1 MVRRSVS
8 LIAVR
13 RPCCATMLFGAWVG
27 INCPSMSDP
36 LTSHPPEPLQEEF
49 FLTDAARLRRWLPW
63 LHLGSALRMAFDPRK
78 LVLAMGALLLLSLPT
93 LGRHWASPAAD
104 EPSGRL
110 PWQNRYLF
118 QDHEGPFLGNGNY
131 RQIPTARVI
140 LADPWS
146 TIRYAIGLGPQTLT
160 PVTDVLDQGQSLI
173 EARFHWGRTSLAVAE
188 LLWIWAVWSFF
199 GTLLC
204 RLTALDFM
212 GRDVSWGEAARYCR
226 SRVLSAFASPLLPM
240 IGVAAFW
247 FPCVV
252 AGWITRIPSVG
263 QPVVAC
269 GWFLLWLCGV
279 TLALLLLGLTL
290 CWPFMVA
297 TIGVEGTD
305 AFDGLSRS
313 YNYLFSRPW
322 YVIGMTLLILVMGG
336 CTLFGVR
343 WLAMQADYLAV
354 MSLAAGSPDAI
365 WQQFQPQPV
374 GEPLLTET
382 TVRLLHF
389 SRGLITLGVN
399 AFAHSFFWVAIT
411 VMFLLLRKSIDSTP
425 LDYLTEDRQ
434 TPLGEL
440 PIIGMAAAERR
451 EQATSA
457 RSGG

>member
-1 MVRRSVS
+1 
-8 LIAVR
+8 
-13 RPCCATMLFGAWVG
+13 
-27 INCPSMSDP
+27 MSDP
-36 LTSHPPEPLQEEF
+36 LTSIPPEPLQEEF

-63 LHLGSALRMAFDPRK
+63 LHLGSVLRMAFDPRK

-93 LGRHWASPAAD
+93 LGRHWASPAVRESSD
-104 EPSGRL
+104 RL
-110 PWQNRYLF
+110 PWKNGYLF
-118 QDHEGPFLGNGNY
+118 QDSADTRRL
-131 RQIPTARVI
+131 PTARVI
-140 LADPWS
+140 LTDPWL
-146 TIRYAIGLGPQTLT
+146 TIRFAVGQGPQTLT
-160 PVTDVLDQGQSLI
+160 PVTDVLGLGQSLI
-173 EARFHWGRTSLAVAE
+173 ESKFHWGVTSLQVAE

-212 GRDVSWGEAARYCR
+212 GRDVGWGEAARYCR
-226 SRVLSAFASPLLPM
+226 SRSLSAFASPLLPM

-252 AGWITRIPSVG
+252 AGWVTRIPSVG

-269 GWFLLWLCGV
+269 GWFLLWLCGGI
-279 TLALLLLGLTL
+279 LALLLLGLTL
-290 CWPFMVA
+290 CWPLMVA

-354 MSLAAGSPDAI
+354 MSLASGSPDAT

-382 TVRLLHF
+382 TVSLLRF
-389 SRGLITLGVN
+389 SRGIITLGIN
-399 AFAHSFFWVAIT
+399 AFSHSFFWVAVT
-411 VMFLLLRKSIDSTP
+411 VMFLLLRKSVDSTP

-451 EQATSA
+451 EQAAPA
-457 RSGG
+457 RTGG